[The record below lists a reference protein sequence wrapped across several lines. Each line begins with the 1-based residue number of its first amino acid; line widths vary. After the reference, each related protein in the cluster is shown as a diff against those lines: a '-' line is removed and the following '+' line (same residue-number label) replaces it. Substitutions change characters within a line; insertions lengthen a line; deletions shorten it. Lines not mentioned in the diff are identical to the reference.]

1 MLQNKNEVLDVIID
15 GLMDYEGSDFETFE
29 NDTFNTERNIG
40 TREAALDLNKFVKD
54 DATDYEDTDL
64 DDGAFAATQLVKA
77 YEMDLDGKVSTDLTN
92 PEQVADMI
100 DYIRGTRVFEE
111 LLNEADFDL
120 DDEIT
125 EESAKKIIELAKEA

>member
-15 GLMDYEGSDFETFE
+15 NLMDYEGSDFETYE
-29 NDTFNTERNIG
+29 DETFNQASNIY
-40 TREAALDLNKFVKD
+40 TREAALDLDKFIKD
-54 DATDYEDTDL
+54 DAVDYEDTTL
-64 DDGAFAATQLVKA
+64 DSGAFGAIQLVKA
-77 YEMDLDGKVSTDLTN
+77 YEQDNFGEINTDLTD
-92 PEQVADMI
+92 PCKVADMI

-125 EESAKKIIELAKEA
+125 EENAKKVIELAKEA

>member
-15 GLMDYEGSDFETFE
+15 NLEDYLGSDFETYE
-29 NDTFNTERNIG
+29 NENFNQESNIY
-40 TREAALDLNKFVKD
+40 TREAALDLDKFVKD
-54 DATDYEDTDL
+54 DATDYEDTVVDCGGF
-64 DDGAFAATQLVKA
+64 GAIQLVKA
-77 YEMDLDGKVSTDLTN
+77 YESDNFGEVNTDLTD
-92 PEQVADMI
+92 PCAVANMI

-125 EESAKKIIELAKEA
+125 EENAKKVIKLAKEA

>member
-1 MLQNKNEVLDVIID
+1 MLQNKNEVLDTIID
-15 GLMDYEGSDFETFE
+15 GLKDYLGSDFETFE

-40 TREAALDLNKFVKD
+40 TREAALDLDKFVKD

-92 PEQVADMI
+92 PEQVADII

-111 LLNEADFDL
+111 LLNEADLEL

-125 EESAKKIIELAKEA
+125 KESAKKVIELAKEA

>member
-1 MLQNKNEVLDVIID
+1 MLQNKNEVLDTIID
-15 GLMDYEGSDFETFE
+15 GLEDYLGSDFETFE

-40 TREAALDLNKFVKD
+40 TREAALDLDKFVKD
-54 DATDYEDTDL
+54 DATDYEDTVVDS
-64 DDGAFAATQLVKA
+64 GAFGAIQLVKA

>member
-1 MLQNKNEVLDVIID
+1 MLQNKNEVLDTIID
-15 GLMDYEGSDFETFE
+15 GLEDYLGSDFETFE

-40 TREAALDLNKFVKD
+40 TREASLDLDKFVKD

-125 EESAKKIIELAKEA
+125 EESAKKVIELAKEA

>member
-15 GLMDYEGSDFETFE
+15 NLEDYLGSDFETYE

-40 TREAALDLNKFVKD
+40 TREASLDLDKFVKD

-64 DDGAFAATQLVKA
+64 DDGAFAAIQLVQA
-77 YEMDLDGKVSTDLTN
+77 YEQDELGEVNTDLTN

-111 LLNEADFDL
+111 LLNEADFEL

-125 EESAKKIIELAKEA
+125 EENAKKIIELAKEA

>member
-1 MLQNKNEVLDVIID
+1 MLQNKNEVLDTIID
-15 GLMDYEGSDFETFE
+15 GLEDYLGSDFETFE

-40 TREAALDLNKFVKD
+40 TREASLDLDKFVKD

-125 EESAKKIIELAKEA
+125 EENAKKIIELAKEA